1 MDKSIIKRVPLFS
14 SLPSTEIDLLAAE
27 LKERRYPAKTILF
40 REGEHGDKFY
50 IVLDGQIEVLK
61 AMDSTSERL
70 LALRGPGEFIGEMS
84 LLNRDGLR
92 TASAR
97 VHSQSRLLEL
107 TRANFDDLLARK
119 PTIAYEMLRVL
130 SARLQ
135 EAHNESIRELKEK
148 NRKLAEAYESLKAA
162 QEQIIQKEIL
172 ERELMQAREIQESML
187 PRVLPPFD
195 GFDIG
200 VRMLP
205 ARMVGGDF
213 FDVMLL
219 DEDHLGLVIGDV
231 SGKGV
236 PAALFMALTRSLL
249 RAEASLNAP
258 PARVLGRVNH
268 LLLEMNAR
276 GLFVTILYGILKRT
290 TGEFDY
296 VRAGHELPLVW
307 DRRGEIVP
315 TEKTAGQPLGLFNQP
330 VLEPQR
336 LTMPKGGTLLLF
348 TDGVTEACSPQGDF
362 FDDTGLESA
371 AQALLSLP
379 AQALCDALMRSLED
393 FQGEGSQDDDI
404 TVMAVKSIA

>member
-1 MDKSIIKRVPLFS
+1 MQSRS
-14 SLPSTEIDLLAAE
+14 G
-27 LKERRYPAKTILF
+27 
-40 REGEHGDKFY
+40 REGGSLRVSGEPQVGGLQGHRRIDEHFAHA
-50 IVLDGQIEVLK
+50 GQDVFNGFK
-61 AMDSTSERL
+61 VQADV
-70 LALRGPGEFIGEMS
+70 
-84 LLNRDGLR
+84 RD
-92 TASAR
+92 
-97 VHSQSRLLEL
+97 SRL
-107 TRANFDDLLARK
+107 
-119 PTIAYEMLRVL
+119 V
-130 SARLQ
+130 
-135 EAHNESIRELKEK
+135 
-148 NRKLAEAYESLKAA
+148 
-162 QEQIIQKEIL
+162 
-172 ERELMQAREIQESML
+172 
-187 PRVLPPFD
+187 
-195 GFDIG
+195 G
-200 VRMLP
+200 V
-205 ARMVGGDF
+205 
-213 FDVMLL
+213 
-219 DEDHLGLVIGDV
+219 
-231 SGKGV
+231 
-236 PAALFMALTRSLL
+236 RSLL